1 MPPVKGTKPRSK
13 AAAATSV
20 DDGRFTFEITAG
32 DAATRDLKTSEA
44 VARDIVHDIVTGGCR
59 PGERLPSEAAM
70 LKHYRVSRQSLRE
83 GLRLLEVQG
92 IISLKRG
99 PGGGPVVGHLDSA
112 NLGRTSTLYYHLA
125 GATYDELLEAWVF
138 TESALAER
146 AARNPDRDAVR
157 QAMEPFMDPEEPE
170 LGAGVASQL
179 DLARFHAV
187 MGALAQNRVLEL
199 NLQSIGR
206 IVLHHAVLVSDP
218 GTPEFEIVEDH
229 VALAKA
235 IAAGQVRKS
244 RDLMEDHI
252 LRMQKFYRTRVRTH
266 TEELIDWR

>member
-1 MPPVKGTKPRSK
+1 VPPAEGRKPRSK
-13 AAAATSV
+13 AAPVTPG
-20 DDGRFTFEITAG
+20 DGRRRTFEITAG

-44 VARDIVHDIVTGGCR
+44 VARDIVDDIVTSAR
-59 PGERLPSEAAM
+59 QPGERLPSEAAM
-70 LKHYRVSRQSLRE
+70 LKLYRVSRQSLRE

-99 PGGGPVVGHLDSA
+99 PGGGPVVGNLDSA

-125 GATYDELLEAWVF
+125 GATYDELLEAWVV

-157 QAMEPFMDPEEPE
+157 KAMEPFMDPEEPE

-179 DLARFHAV
+179 ELARFHAV
-187 MGALAQNRVLEL
+187 MASLAQNRVLEL

-206 IVLHHAVLVSDP
+206 IVLHHAVLVTDP

-235 IAAGQVRKS
+235 IAAGHVRKS
-244 RDLMEDHI
+244 QALMEDHI
-252 LRMQKFYRTRVRTH
+252 LRMQQFYRTRVRTH
-266 TEELIDWR
+266 LEELIDWR